1 MKSTI
6 QKIILTAEY
15 LEDGRA
21 DYEDLNTDVIVQ
33 FDNGDKY
40 VATFFS
46 QKNLENMIKELQ
58 QIDEYRTG
66 NFYKVLNMVLVRDFG
81 EGDIRPVI
89 DEMLAEG
96 DFQLVFRKL

>member
-1 MKSTI
+1 MRGTI

-15 LEDGRA
+15 LENGRA

-33 FDNGDKY
+33 FENGDRY

-46 QKNLENMIKELQ
+46 WKNLENMIKELEPTE
-58 QIDEYRTG
+58 EYRSG
-66 NFYKVLNMVLVRDFG
+66 RFYKVLNMVLVRDFG
-81 EGDIRPVI
+81 EGNIRPVI
-89 DEMLAEG
+89 DAMLAEG